1 MFKHSLQ
8 AKLTLAIA
16 IILVLVTALIV
27 ILTSV
32 SGSREIHS
40 DVDDEAAAWLDSA
53 QRILSVTD
61 VIMADRVKGAMA
73 LLQARGEALGPAAL
87 GASRTLG
94 AQSLPD
100 LILGTQSQVGDHG
113 LVDGVTAIA
122 GGTATLFVKH
132 GDEFIRVATN
142 VMRDGQRAVGTP
154 LDPQGRAIAAI
165 RQGEAFYGQVDILGN
180 PFLTGYAP
188 IRDGQ
193 GQTIGIWYVGYR
205 ADLKVLE
212 EAIRD
217 SRILDQGFIA
227 LVDDRGRVRMH
238 SRHADAQVVESLA
251 NQEVAGWT
259 VRRLAFAPWGYSILA
274 AYPNAEVSAIIS
286 ERIALVIAMGLGI
299 LIIVV
304 LLLRVLTQRLIL
316 QPLAQA
322 VQMAA
327 RIADGRL
334 DNQVQV
340 HSADEVGQ
348 LLGSLQQ
355 MQTALRHFIGK
366 ISQASEQVSQ
376 AAGELSGVT
385 AQTVAGVLDQRSR
398 TDQVATSMTEMSVT
412 VAQVAGNAAEAAEAT
427 RAADAQAEQGQQVVD
442 SAVGAIH
449 SLADEIEQAAGV
461 MQTLAQDSERIGGVL
476 VVIRSIA
483 EQTNLLALN
492 AAIEAARAGEQG
504 RGFAVVADEVRTLAS
519 RTQASTEE
527 IQGMI
532 QRLQG
537 GARQAVERVG
547 SGQARARQ
555 GVELIQRAAQALTA
569 ISQAVARIN
578 DMNVQIAS
586 TSEQQSVVAEDVH
599 SNVMRI
605 TEVAELTSQNAQRT
619 ASAAEQLGGLADE
632 LRGVLKGYE
641 SD

>member
-1 MFKHSLQ
+1 
-8 AKLTLAIA
+8 
-16 IILVLVTALIV
+16 
-27 ILTSV
+27 
-32 SGSREIHS
+32 
-40 DVDDEAAAWLDSA
+40 
-53 QRILSVTD
+53 
-61 VIMADRVKGAMA
+61 
-73 LLQARGEALGPAAL
+73 
-87 GASRTLG
+87 
-94 AQSLPD
+94 
-100 LILGTQSQVGDHG
+100 
-113 LVDGVTAIA
+113 
-122 GGTATLFVKH
+122 
-132 GDEFIRVATN
+132 
-142 VMRDGQRAVGTP
+142 
-154 LDPQGRAIAAI
+154 
-165 RQGEAFYGQVDILGN
+165 
-180 PFLTGYAP
+180 
-188 IRDGQ
+188 
-193 GQTIGIWYVGYR
+193 
-205 ADLKVLE
+205 
-212 EAIRD
+212 
-217 SRILDQGFIA
+217 
-227 LVDDRGRVRMH
+227 
-238 SRHADAQVVESLA
+238 
-251 NQEVAGWT
+251 
-259 VRRLAFAPWGYSILA
+259 
-274 AYPNAEVSAIIS
+274 VSAIIS

-304 LLLRVLTQRLIL
+304 LLLRFLTQRLIL

-334 DNQVQV
+334 DNQVQA

-366 ISQASEQVSQ
+366 IAQASEQVLQ

-619 ASAAEQLGGLADE
+619 AAAAEQLGGLADE
-632 LRGVLKGYE
+632 LRSVLKGYE
-641 SD
+641 SA